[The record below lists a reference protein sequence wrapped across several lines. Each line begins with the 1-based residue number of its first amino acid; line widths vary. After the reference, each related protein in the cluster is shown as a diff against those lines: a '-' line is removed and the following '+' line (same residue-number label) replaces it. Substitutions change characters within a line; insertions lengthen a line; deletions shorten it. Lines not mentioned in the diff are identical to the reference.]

1 AGADTAQ
8 PGGGQADPRILCATD
23 PVVFPPQTTT
33 APAGAVVVAWFGLS
47 VFDGTHRGG
56 VEAAV
61 DVENFATD
69 ARGQV
74 GAEEGTGVADFLD
87 GHVAAQRG
95 LLLVGGEHLAEALDA
110 GRCQGTDRPGRN
122 GIHASTFR
130 T

>member
-1 AGADTAQ
+1 PYHLGTGRTVRRDCPTGLRLVARRHPQRADGHSQPAGADPAQ
-8 PGGGQADPRILCATD
+8 PGGGQADPRILYATD

-33 APAGAVVVAWFGLS
+33 APAGAVVVAWFALS

-74 GAEEGTGVADFLD
+74 GAEEG
-87 GHVAAQRG
+87 
-95 LLLVGGEHLAEALDA
+95 
-110 GRCQGTDRPGRN
+110 
-122 GIHASTFR
+122 
-130 T
+130 